1 MVCTVGI
8 ALLLALACLRNSVDF
23 LSLWVVRSRTPMMS
37 KIDRSCQGDRHLKV
51 GSADPTACVSLNYAQ
66 LLWLDRTSI
75 AICKQ
80 NLWLNIF

>member
-1 MVCTVGI
+1 
-8 ALLLALACLRNSVDF
+8 
-23 LSLWVVRSRTPMMS
+23 MMS

-75 AICKQ
+75 AICEQ
-80 NLWLNIF
+80 NFWLNIF